1 MLLRQLYILLILTS
15 LTGCGGGFLAS
26 TLGLGTGSQT
36 VLKVIGSAK
45 VGIDAGMVV
54 NGEKTT
60 NERLLSVITE
70 KDCRF
75 DRLLE
80 DQNVCIDKKKSNKL
94 SIDRIN

>member
-1 MLLRQLYILLILTS
+1 MLLRQLYILLIVTS

-26 TLGLGTGSQT
+26 TLGLGTGSQS

-45 VGIDAGMVV
+45 VGIDAGLVV

-60 NERLLSVITE
+60 NERLISVITK
-70 KDCRF
+70 KDCKF

-80 DQNVCIDKKKSNKL
+80 NQDVCIDKKKTNKL
-94 SIDRIN
+94 SIDKIN